1 MADVTLWAKR
11 LSGASL
17 LLILIGGVSYYN
29 AMPAIFDELDP
40 AQRHLLEL
48 EAGESEEVT
57 LELFGE
63 YVALRVTEGDSQAA
77 ELRLIDAMGSE
88 ESGSAPTGLD
98 VDRLG
103 EDETLYTSVRVFRSA
118 QAGDYTLHNDGNTT
132 LWFVDDVSAQKALFG
147 SGWFVMMFFGC
158 CLGLP
163 LGVIALILALAG
175 RGQRKKS
182 GGPVVMSKEGR
193 LPTTDELYRQYRGLP
208 EVEEE
213 ESIADP
219 FPGQTT
225 VGEESQQSEGNR
237 DWQGWDEG

>member
-225 VGEESQQSEGNR
+225 VDEESQQTEGDR

>member
-225 VGEESQQSEGNR
+225 VDEKSQQTEGDR